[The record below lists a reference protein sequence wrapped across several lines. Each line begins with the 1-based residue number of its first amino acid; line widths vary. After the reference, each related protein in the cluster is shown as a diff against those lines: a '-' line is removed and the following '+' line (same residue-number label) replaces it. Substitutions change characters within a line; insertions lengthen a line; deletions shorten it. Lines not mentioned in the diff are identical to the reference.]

1 MAMSEELLT
10 DLYEFSMANGYYAT
24 LPHDQEVAK
33 RHDRMIE
40 EHPGAGIAHHD
51 AYATAH
57 FGIVAMH

>member
-1 MAMSEELLT
+1 MLVEDHQCRLSLEIPHKVSYL
-10 DLYEFSMANGYYAT
+10 T

-40 EHPGAGIAHHD
+40 EHPGAGIVHHN